1 MSNFSFIL
9 LGCLVSSNVSCSFI
23 FFDRRNGGGR
33 SPSFLLLSC
42 MCPPVFAVLCLAVLK
57 FSGTCGAFF
66 QMLFGRFPQLL
77 FAFDL
82 SPNIFT
88 LVSQFLHFSGTFG
101 TGFRKGFW
109 ICLIVEWHTQKESKA
124 PIHLHSTEK
133 DQSCSVAIV
142 GVFFELV
149 CVARLKMLAHWN
161 LKDGRFIKAFKP
173 SAKSLFQD
181 GQPWI
186 VLNRHNEIIETRM
199 SLPKGPHMIRWAVWY
214 W

>member
-149 CVARLKMLAHWN
+149 CVALASRCW
-161 LKDGRFIKAFKP
+161 P
-173 SAKSLFQD
+173 
-181 GQPWI
+181 
-186 VLNRHNEIIETRM
+186 IETSRTGA
-199 SLPKGPHMIRWAVWY
+199 SSKLLSPVQKVSFKTVNLGLF
-214 W
+214 